1 MRSMKGMIR
10 AVAAPLV
17 AGLALT
23 AVLAAQR
30 PPATSTNGDDLIML
44 SGRSGTAQEGAGDWS
59 ITGTPVNGLTPGA
72 SSRLQ
77 LRVTNP
83 HPYDIQVLRVH
94 VTLTPGAWTGRDGC
108 RNTTA
113 NLVVSRWLGRP
124 FLLRAHRTITVPS
137 TYQVRMPM
145 TVSAACQG
153 ATFPLT
159 YTGYATKAARR

>member
-1 MRSMKGMIR
+1 MRSMKGMLR

-23 AVLAAQR
+23 AALAAQR
-30 PPATSTNGDDLIML
+30 PPATTSGGEMIML
-44 SGRSGTAQEGAGDWS
+44 SGRSGTTQDGAGHWS
-59 ITGTPVNGLTPGA
+59 ITGTPVTGLAPGR
-72 SSRLQ
+72 SRTLQ

-94 VTLTPGAWTGRDGC
+94 VTLTPGAWTGSDGC
-108 RNTTA
+108 LNTTA

-124 FLLRAHRTITVPS
+124 FLLRAHRTVTVPS

-145 TVSAACQG
+145 SVSAACQG